1 MFRDS
6 QPRQELIDKENEK
19 IEWVWSNK
27 RSCSVR
33 GIISGVLFGC
43 ISLALVSIVVGIIAP
58 KSPESLNVKAPDG
71 SEFTNSMTYDSSN
84 SEALTKFN
92 YSSSNITLPTTKRN
106 LSKYSSIESIS
117 KLNPELP
124 NPNFS
129 SILKINQKIQDSPLQ
144 PKISNENMDKSVK
157 IEN

>member
-1 MFRDS
+1 M
-6 QPRQELIDKENEK
+6 
-19 IEWVWSNK
+19 
-27 RSCSVR
+27 R
-33 GIISGVLFGC
+33 GIISGFLFGC
-43 ISLALVSIVVGIIAP
+43 VSLALVSIVVGIIAP
-58 KSPESLNVKAPDG
+58 KSPESVNFKAPDG
-71 SEFTNSMTYDSSN
+71 SEFTNPMTYGSSN
-84 SEALTKFN
+84 SEAVTKFN

-157 IEN
+157 LEN

>member
-1 MFRDS
+1 
-6 QPRQELIDKENEK
+6 
-19 IEWVWSNK
+19 
-27 RSCSVR
+27 VR
-33 GIISGVLFGC
+33 GIISGFLFGC
-43 ISLALVSIVVGIIAP
+43 VSLALVSIVVGIVAP
-58 KSPESLNVKAPDG
+58 KSPESVNVKAPDG
-71 SEFTNSMTYDSSN
+71 SEFTNHMTYDSLN

-144 PKISNENMDKSVK
+144 PRISNENMDKSVK
-157 IEN
+157 LEN